1 MTALSLPGA
10 VGMFILSIGVQKM
23 SQTLPDPAY
32 ALLSGLNASVVGVFA
47 LAGVQLAH
55 KVIVDKLSRL
65 LVLLGACAGLCYS
78 ALWFFPVLIV
88 VGGVTTI
95 VWDGWLKSQM
105 RRLRSAWRSRNH
117 QAEQRETLDNGF
129 QESIRLEESAPPT
142 NDTMRPRRGGSS
154 LQVSEQG
161 AAQTRE
167 PDELNQA
174 PADTRQ
180 GRGNVWSGIIILSL
194 FTGNPPT

>member
-1 MTALSLPGA
+1 MTEFSLPGA

-55 KVIVDKLSRL
+55 KAIVDKLSRL

-88 VGGVTTI
+88 IGGVTTI

-105 RRLRSAWRSRNH
+105 RRLRSAWKNRNNR
-117 QAEQRETLDNGF
+117 AEQRKNQGNGF
-129 QESIRLEESAPPT
+129 QESIRLEESVAPA
-142 NDTMRPRRGGSS
+142 NETMRPRRGGSS
-154 LQVSEQG
+154 LQASEQG
-161 AAQTRE
+161 ASQTRE
-167 PDELNQA
+167 PDELSQA

-180 GRGNVWSGIIILSL
+180 GKGNIWSGMIILSL
-194 FTGNPPT
+194 FTGNLPT